1 MPERFQFTDLR
12 QLFACANEEKSGDQL
27 AGIAAR
33 TEQERVAAK
42 HALADTTLEHIVNNP
57 LIDPDEDDVSR
68 LILDTHDRE
77 GFAAIRH
84 MTVGEF
90 REFILRD
97 QTSEADLKR
106 LHWAVTPEIAAAT
119 AKIMSNKDLILAAA
133 KIRVVT
139 RCRNTMGQRGVLG
152 IRLQPNHPAD
162 DVAGILLAAF
172 DGLLY
177 GCGDAVIGVNPAT
190 DSVETVS
197 AILHALERLIEAY
210 KIPTQACC
218 LAHITTQLAALDRG
232 APVDLLF
239 QSIAGTEKANAS
251 FGVTLSMLKEGRER
265 VLAHHGERFSPRR
278 RGDAEDGEP
287 EAKSSSSTIA
297 AGLLTR
303 ERTSAV
309 EKQPQRQAEQ
319 NLGISPRLRAS
330 AVNQPN
336 VMYFETGQ
344 GSALSAEAHH
354 GIDQLT
360 LEARAYGVARVFEP
374 FLVNSVVGFIGPEY
388 LYDERQIVRAGLED
402 HFMGKLLGLPMGCDV
417 CYTNHAAADQNSADN
432 LLMLLAAAGCNYFMG
447 VPCAD
452 DVMLNYQSTSFHDAL
467 AVRRLFGL
475 RPAPEFL
482 DWLEATGIYRDR
494 EPAALEAA
502 ARKQLLAGL
511 ESAIGF

>member
-1 MPERFQFTDLR
+1 MSGAFEFADLR
-12 QLFACANEEKSGDQL
+12 GLFAKANEEKSGDQL
-27 AGIAAR
+27 AGIAAGS
-33 TEQERVAAK
+33 EQERVAAK
-42 HALADTTLEHIVNNP
+42 RALADVTLEHIAANP

-68 LILDTHDRE
+68 LILETQDRE
-77 GFAAIRH
+77 SFAAIKSL
-84 MTVGEF
+84 TVGEF

-97 QTSEADLKR
+97 QTTEPDLTH
-106 LHWAVTPEIAAAT
+106 LHLAITPEMAAAV
-119 AKIMSNKDLILAAA
+119 AKLMSNKDLILAAA

-162 DVAGILLAAF
+162 DVAGILLSAF

-190 DSVETVS
+190 DSVATVS
-197 AILHALERLIEAY
+197 AILHALERLIDAY
-210 KIPTQACC
+210 EIPTQACC
-218 LAHITTQLAALDRG
+218 LAHITTQLKALENG

-239 QSIAGTEKANAS
+239 QSVAGTQKANES
-251 FGVTLSMLKEGRER
+251 FGVTLSMLKEGKER
-265 VLAHHGERFSPRR
+265 VLEHHRR
-278 RGDAEDGEP
+278 RGENRAIGSSDHRDIGGAQSSSDP
-287 EAKSSSSTIA
+287 RSPDLPITRSPDSTHRTSSST
-297 AGLLTR
+297 
-303 ERTSAV
+303 
-309 EKQPQRQAEQ
+309 
-319 NLGISPRLRAS
+319 SPRQSEDQKL
-330 AVNQPN
+330 N
-336 VMYFETGQ
+336 VTYFETGQ

-354 GIDQLT
+354 GVDQVT

-388 LYDERQIVRAGLED
+388 LYDERQIIRAGLED

-467 AVRRLFGL
+467 AVRRLFSL
-475 RPAPEFL
+475 TPAPEFL
-482 DWLEATGIYRDR
+482 AWLQAIGIYKGD
-494 EPAALEAA
+494 EPAKLDSAL
-502 ARKQLLAGL
+502 RKQLAFAL
-511 ESAIGF
+511 ETALK

>member
-1 MPERFQFTDLR
+1 MSERFQFADLR
-12 QLFACANEEKSGDQL
+12 ELLARANEEKSGDQL

-33 TEQERVAAK
+33 TERERVAAK
-42 HALADTTLEHIVNNP
+42 HALADVTLEHIVANP
-57 LIDPDEDDVSR
+57 VIDPDHDDVSR
-68 LILDTHDRE
+68 LIADTHDHQA
-77 GFAAIRH
+77 FAAIKSL
-84 MTVGEF
+84 TVGEF

-97 QTSEADLKR
+97 ATSEADLKR
-106 LHWAVTPEIAAAT
+106 LHWAITPEIAAAA
-119 AKIMSNKDLILAAA
+119 AKLMSNKDLILAAA

-139 RCRNTMGQRGVLG
+139 RCRNTMGERGVLG

-162 DVAGILLAAF
+162 DIAGILLSAF

-197 AILHALERLIEAY
+197 AILHALNRLIDAY
-210 KIPTQACC
+210 AIPTQACC
-218 LAHITTQLAALDRG
+218 LAHISTQLAALERG

-239 QSIAGTEKANAS
+239 QSVAGTQKANES
-251 FGVTLSMLKEGRER
+251 FGITLNMLREGRER
-265 VLAHHGERFSPRR
+265 VLQHHKDRVVSGVRSP
-278 RGDAEDGEP
+278 DHQ
-287 EAKSSSSTIA
+287 I
-297 AGLLTR
+297 TR
-303 ERTSAV
+303 
-309 EKQPQRQAEQ
+309 
-319 NLGISPRLRAS
+319 SPDL
-330 AVNQPN
+330 PN

-354 GIDQLT
+354 GVDQVT

-388 LYDERQIVRAGLED
+388 LYDERQIIRAGLED

-432 LLMLLAAAGCNYFMG
+432 LLMLLTAAGCNYFMG
-447 VPCAD
+447 VPCSD

-467 AVRRLFGL
+467 AARRLFNL

-482 DWLEATGIYRDR
+482 AWLQQMNIYRGDQ
-494 EPAALEAA
+494 PASLDAGAKKRLIE
-502 ARKQLLAGL
+502 GL
-511 ESAIGF
+511 EGAIK